1 MIHTLFVV
9 NGGGDV
15 IFEKHYRAPIAR
27 SVLDAFFE
35 AHTKAGDPEEVP
47 PCIPSSRHYLINVY
61 RERLFFIAVIQS
73 EVPPLMVISLLH
85 RIIDTFA
92 DYFGQCTEKK
102 LQQET
107 VIVYQV
113 LEEMLDNGFPLTT
126 ELNILKEMVRPP
138 TWMEVLDPLS
148 GAKRVKET
156 LPTGQLTNMQWRR
169 QGVRYGNNEIFIDVI
184 EHLDAVVDRNG
195 TTISAEIEGKI
206 MCKCRLS
213 GTPDLLMTLINPHI
227 LDDVSFHPCVR
238 LQKWA
243 AEKVISFVPP
253 DGVFEL
259 SSYLVGAQ
267 HQIALPVYVKPVIIF
282 SEANCKLD
290 IEVGLKQ
297 SQGKQIE
304 ELTVVVP
311 MPKSVNSV
319 NCTPSAGTWTFDQIT
334 KTLRWELK
342 KAVLER
348 PVNLRGPI
356 SVAAGEPLPD
366 CPPTVSV
373 VFRIPHFASSGLK
386 VNRLDLLTEK
396 YKPFKGVKYT
406 TIAGKFQVRA

>member
-1 MIHTLFVV
+1 MIHTLFIV

-35 AHTKAGDPEEVP
+35 AQTKAGDAEEVP
-47 PCIPSSRHYLINVY
+47 PCIHSSRHYLINVY
-61 RERLFFIAVIQS
+61 REKLFFIAVVQS
-73 EVPPLMVISLLH
+73 EVPPLFVISVLH

-92 DYFGQCTEKK
+92 DYFGQCSEKK
-102 LQQET
+102 IQQET

-126 ELNILKEMVRPP
+126 ELNMLKEMVRPP

-148 GAKRVKET
+148 GGKRVKET
-156 LPTGQLTNMQWRR
+156 LASGLLTNMAWRR
-169 QGVRYGNNEIFIDVI
+169 QGVRYANNEIFVDVI
-184 EHLDAVVDRNG
+184 ENLNAVIDRSG
-195 TTISAEIEGKI
+195 ATIAADIEGKI
-206 MCKCRLS
+206 MCKSKLS
-213 GTPDLLMTLINPHI
+213 GTPDLLLTLVNSHI

-238 LQKWA
+238 LQKWT

-259 SSYLVGAQ
+259 CSYLVGTQ
-267 HQIALPVYVKPVIIF
+267 HQIALPVYVKPTIIF
-282 SEANCKLD
+282 SEAGSKLD

-342 KAVLER
+342 KAVLDR
-348 PVNLRGPI
+348 PVTLRGPI
-356 SVAAGEPLPD
+356 STTSGEGLPD

-373 VFRIPHFASSGLK
+373 VFRIPHLAASGLK

-406 TIAGKFQVRA
+406 TIAGRFQVRA